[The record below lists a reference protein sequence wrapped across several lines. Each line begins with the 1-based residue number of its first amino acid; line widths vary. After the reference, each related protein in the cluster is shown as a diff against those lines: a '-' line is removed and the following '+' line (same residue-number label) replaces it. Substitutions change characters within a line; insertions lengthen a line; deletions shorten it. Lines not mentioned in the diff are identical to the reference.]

1 MVAAPQVIIPKFRP
15 KEDKAWWAK
24 LMRDVELGLGAEKL
38 RQQRHIKEIAVS
50 EQYEKRKTV
59 DGLGQLK
66 AIIPQDVYLRW
77 HQADEGCWNDKS
89 WRKRFYQ
96 DNPELLAARPE
107 KKYY

>member
-15 KEDKAWWAK
+15 KEDKAWWETV
-24 LMRDVELGLGAEKL
+24 MRQVLHGEGLEKL
-38 RQQRHIKEIAVS
+38 REKQEIKRIAQR

-66 AIIPQDVYLRW
+66 AEIPITTYLRW
-77 HQADEGCWNDKS
+77 HESHPGCWSDS
-89 WRKRFYQ
+89 RFRREFYR
-96 DNPELLAARPE
+96 DNPELIAARPE